1 VARRRFADEARRR
14 GRERPGH
21 DPGVEGLEQG
31 ALLKTS
37 LDEPPRGQDERVRAW
52 SPRDL
57 E

>member
-1 VARRRFADEARRR
+1 MNGAAEGE
-14 GRERPGH
+14 GRSLGPRSSGH

-52 SPRDL
+52 SSRDL